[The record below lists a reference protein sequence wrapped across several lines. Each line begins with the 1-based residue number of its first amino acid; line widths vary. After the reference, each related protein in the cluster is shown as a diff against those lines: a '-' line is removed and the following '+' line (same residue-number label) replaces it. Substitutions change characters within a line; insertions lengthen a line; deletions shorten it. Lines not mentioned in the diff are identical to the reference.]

1 MTAPQ
6 GLKGDVNNDGHVNIS
21 DVTALIDYILSSD
34 SEINQSNAD
43 TNSDGSINISDVTN
57 LIDMILGGV
66 N

>member
-1 MTAPQ
+1 M
-6 GLKGDVNNDGHVNIS
+6 KGDVNNDGHVNIS